1 MAEMEKKIGMLQQE
15 NERIKKKQP
24 NAPAPSRR
32 PPPKNTNQQSAAG
45 GNVSLMQQSA
55 TATINTGRIMPQKN
69 LEETEMTKDEKSAL
83 INSISNL
90 NPEQQA
96 GIISIV

>member
-32 PPPKNTNQQSAAG
+32 PPPKNTNQPAAG